1 MFVPFET
8 LPPSSRVWIYQSN
21 KLFTQ
26 EQKQILSEALQAF
39 TDSWT
44 AHGAPMKASFQLPY
58 DHFIVLAADE
68 QSTSASGCSI
78 DDSVRTIKA
87 IGSTTSLD
95 FFDRKSVAFVKDNSI
110 ELIPM
115 SDLKKE
121 AVSARWGEQSQMVN
135 TLVGTKQEL
144 SGWVMPAGQ
153 TWLKRYL
160 SHDAVSK

>member
-8 LPPSSRVWIYQSN
+8 LPAHSRVWIYQSN
-21 KLFTQ
+21 KLFTA

-39 TDSWT
+39 TESWT
-44 AHGAPMKASFQLPY
+44 AHGSPMKASFQLPY

-87 IGSTTSLD
+87 IGNKIGVD
-95 FFDRKSVAFVKDNSI
+95 FFDRKNVAFVMNDTIK
-110 ELIPM
+110 LIPM
-115 SDLKKE
+115 SELKNEATDGTWRNESPTVNALITSKSDLSE
-121 AVSARWGEQSQMVN
+121 WIV
-135 TLVGTKQEL
+135 
-144 SGWVMPAGQ
+144 PAGQ

-160 SHDAVSK
+160 SQDAVSK

>member
-8 LPPSSRVWIYQSN
+8 LPSHSRLWIFQSN

-26 EQKQILSEALQAF
+26 EQKQILSDGLLAF

-44 AHGAPMKASFQLPY
+44 AHGAPMKASFELPY
-58 DHFIVLAADE
+58 DHFIILAADE
-68 QSTSASGCSI
+68 QSASASGCSI

-87 IGSTTSLD
+87 LGVKAGLD
-95 FFDRKSVAFVKDNSI
+95 FFDRKSVAFLKNNGI
-110 ELIPM
+110 ELIPL

-121 AVSARWGEQSQMVN
+121 AASGRWGEQSHTVN
-135 TLVGTKQEL
+135 TLVASKEDL
-144 SGWVMPAGQ
+144 SGWIVPAGQ